1 MTFLVL
7 VWKQVEFLIDDSSVQ
22 PVLFSAS
29 FKRFFVMTVSCGLKN
44 QAFFASHAE
53 IHFIRRSW
61 HESLGLFRANEK
73 SCFEIK
79 RVLVKAK
86 KCPYV
91 DGILHQMAR

>member
-1 MTFLVL
+1 M
-7 VWKQVEFLIDDSSVQ
+7 WIKESGS
-22 PVLFSAS
+22 
-29 FKRFFVMTVSCGLKN
+29 
-44 QAFFASHAE
+44 FASHAE

-61 HESLGLFRANEK
+61 HESRGLFRANEK
-73 SCFEIK
+73 SCLEIK